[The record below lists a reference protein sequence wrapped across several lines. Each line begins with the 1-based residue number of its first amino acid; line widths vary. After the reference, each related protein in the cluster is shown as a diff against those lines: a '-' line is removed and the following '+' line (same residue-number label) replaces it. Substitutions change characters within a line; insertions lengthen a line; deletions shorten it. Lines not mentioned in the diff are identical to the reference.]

1 MAWGR
6 IFKKANNWYTD
17 IIFQGQRRRE
27 KIGPRKEDAQKILN
41 KMLSDLTLEEHG
53 IIEDEKVTLGEF
65 AKEYLIHKKNSTQL
79 CTYIRDEVSVNLHLV
94 PYFGKEYLFNISPHK
109 IFSYQSKRLSEGVCN
124 ATVNREVACLKHLL
138 NTGVTWKRIKANP
151 IKAVPKLKEPPGR
164 LRYLALEEINKLL
177 GFCPDPPHPLRA
189 IVTVALTTGMRKS
202 EILGLK
208 WEYIKPD
215 NRFIIL
221 PVTKNNTVRVIP
233 MNDTVLRA
241 LTELPTESEFV
252 FWNARGKH
260 LGDVKRSF
268 ATACRRAGIENFR
281 FHDLR
286 HTYASHLAMRGV
298 HMRALQELLGHKDIK
313 MTQRYSHLSPDQLQG
328 AVRLLDDIIPP
339 KALKD
344 NNPNDRLVNRKNH
357 EETGEFDTILTPK
370 AEKEKGV
377 IANPLKSLVGDAGFE
392 PAAFGSGDQRS
403 IHLS

>member
-6 IFKKANNWYTD
+6 IYRKGKNYYTD
-17 IIFQGQRRRE
+17 IISHGQRKRE
-27 KIGPRKEDAQKILN
+27 KIGKAEDARKVLN
-41 KMLSDLTLEEHG
+41 KKLSELTLEEHG
-53 IIEDEKVTLGEF
+53 IIEDEKVTLKEF
-65 AKEYLIHKKNSTQL
+65 AKEYLIQKKNSTQA

-94 PYFGKEYLFNISPHK
+94 PYFGKEYLFNITPHK

-124 ATVNREVACLKHLL
+124 ATVKREVACLKNLL
-138 NTGVTWKRIKANP
+138 NTAVTWKRIKANP

-164 LRYLALEEINKLL
+164 LRYLTLEEINNLL
-177 GFCPDPPHPLRA
+177 AYCPDPPHPLRA
-189 IVTVALTTGMRKS
+189 IITVALTTGMRKS

-208 WEYIKPD
+208 WDYIKPD

-221 PVTKNNTVRVIP
+221 PITKNNTVRVVP
-233 MNDTVLRA
+233 MNDTLLKA
-241 LTELPTESEFV
+241 LKELPRESDFV

-339 KALKD
+339 AARLLKEGK
-344 NNPNDRLVNRKNH
+344 PK
-357 EETGEFDTILTPK
+357 EFGTILTPK
-370 AEKEKGV
+370 AENEKGV

-392 PAAFGSGDQRS
+392 PTAFGSGDQRS
-403 IHLS
+403 IQLS

>member
-6 IFKKANNWYTD
+6 IFKKDKNWYTD
-17 IIFQGQRRRE
+17 IIFQGQRKRE
-27 KIGPRKEDAQKILN
+27 KIGKKDDAQKILN
-41 KMLSDLTLEEHG
+41 KKLSDLTLEEHG
-53 IIEDEKVTLGEF
+53 IIEDEKVTLEEF

-94 PYFGKEYLFNISPHK
+94 PYFRKEYLFNITPHK
-109 IFSYQSKRLSEGVCN
+109 IFSYQSKRLSEGVVN
-124 ATVNREVACLKHLL
+124 AKVNREVACLKHLL
-138 NTGVTWKRIKANP
+138 NTAVAWKRIKVNP

-164 LRYLALEEINKLL
+164 LRYLTLEEINKLL
-177 GFCPDPPHPLRA
+177 DLCPLPPHPLRA
-189 IVTVALTTGMRKS
+189 IITVALTTGMRKS

-208 WEYIKPD
+208 WDYIKPD

-221 PVTKNNTVRVIP
+221 PVSKNNTVRVIP
-233 MNDTVLRA
+233 MNDPLLRSLA
-241 LTELPTESEFV
+241 ELPGESEFV
-252 FWNARGKH
+252 FWNAWGKP

-268 ATACRRAGIENFR
+268 GTACRRAGIENFR

-328 AVRLLDDIIPP
+328 AVRLLDDIIPL
-339 KALKD
+339 KGFKD
-344 NNPNDRLVNRKNH
+344 NKLDDRLISRENYDK
-357 EETGEFDTILTPK
+357 TGGFGTILTP
-370 AEKEKGV
+370 EGENEKGV

-392 PAAFGSGDQRS
+392 PTAFGSGDQRS